1 MDLHPRPAAPHATSR
16 ESNRAALDDLYPEV
30 YEELRRI
37 AHHKLRQAWSE
48 GTLNTT
54 ALVHEVY
61 LRLSNQT
68 QPRWKDR
75 RHFFALASRAM
86 RFIII
91 HGTRAHTAKKRGGSE
106 RVNIPLESLE
116 IAADDCATDL
126 LLLDEALDQLSRNDE
141 RLGQLIEYKFFG
153 GLTYEE
159 IAEATGMS
167 VPTVKR
173 DWRRARSWLLY
184 RMSQE

>member
-1 MDLHPRPAAPHATSR
+1 MELQPGSDGEQAKRRDA
-16 ESNRAALDDLYPEV
+16 NRAALDALYPEV
-30 YEELRRI
+30 YEELRHI
-37 AHHKLRQAWSE
+37 AHRKLRQAWSG

-61 LRLSNQT
+61 LRLSDQT
-68 QPRWKDR
+68 QQKWKDR

-86 RFIII
+86 RYIII
-91 HGTRAHTAKKRGGSE
+91 DGARAHAAKKRGGPGH
-106 RVNIPLESLE
+106 VDLPLESLE

-126 LLLDEALDQLSRNDE
+126 IVLDEALEQLSRNDE
-141 RLGQLIEYKFFG
+141 RLGQLIEYRFFG

-159 IAEATGMS
+159 IAEATGVS

-184 RMSQE
+184 RMSQS